1 MPILVYP
8 QPEVVD
14 IAYDNLDRMYHSLIK
29 TSMYKTKLIP
39 TIFIYILIVLTC
51 SVTEHD
57 GIAEHVL
64 QS

>member
-1 MPILVYP
+1 MLILVYP

-29 TSMYKTKLIP
+29 TSMNKTKLICK
-39 TIFIYILIVLTC
+39 IVFVYIVLTC